1 MGVAL
6 ATRRRSVVKLFR
18 YLATGVLVVAALVAA
33 RYGWL
38 VYVTSPWTRDGMVR
52 VQVANVAP
60 QISGQ
65 IVEVR
70 TYDNQHVRKGDI
82 LYVIEKFDF
91 EVALDNAKATI
102 LSRQADLEVKK
113 AQNARRATLTTL
125 STSIEEKQVFD
136 GNAKMAEAALASAK
150 AALAQAEINLQRT
163 EVRSP
168 VDGYVTNLLMRVGD
182 FARAGTPNVSVI
194 DEHSYWI
201 DAYFEET
208 KLTNVHVGD
217 DVEATLLGY
226 QDADQGQ
233 DREHHGRY
241 QCRERRK
248 QHPGPAERRSDIH
261 LGSSRAAHSGADQD
275 RPGPARCAVHR
286 RNDLQRF
293 GCRREASSSTEA
305 RPGNLRPAHKPTWV
319 KPMRAPRDIDL
330 GGVLIDPFVRYLFL
344 ALVILIAIR
353 FVIGRLGLRSMFA
366 NPPLAEA
373 ALYVCIL
380 VGLIAFWI

>member
-1 MGVAL
+1 MAL
-6 ATRRRSVVKLFR
+6 AVKKRSAINLFR
-18 YLATGVLVVAALVAA
+18 YLATGVVVVAALVAA

-38 VYVTSPWTRDGMVR
+38 LYVTSPWTRDGMVR

-70 TYDNQHVRKGDI
+70 TFDNQHVHKGDI

-91 EVALDNAKATI
+91 EVALENARATI
-102 LSRQADLEVKK
+102 LTREADLAVKK
-113 AQNARRATLTTL
+113 AQNARRAILTTL

-136 GNAKMAEAALASAK
+136 GNAKMAEAALLAAK
-150 AALAQAEINLQRT
+150 AAFSQAEINLQRT

-208 KLTNVHVGD
+208 KLANIHVGD

-226 QDADQGQ
+226 EVPVRGRIESITGGISAANAASSTQGLPNVDPVFTWVRLAQRIPVRIRIDRGTQDVPLIAGMTCSVSVVGGRQAPAPKHDQGIF
-233 DREHHGRY
+233 DR
-241 QCRERRK
+241 
-248 QHPGPAERRSDIH
+248 
-261 LGSSRAAHSGADQD
+261 
-275 RPGPARCAVHR
+275 
-286 RNDLQRF
+286 
-293 GCRREASSSTEA
+293 
-305 RPGNLRPAHKPTWV
+305 
-319 KPMRAPRDIDL
+319 
-330 GGVLIDPFVRYLFL
+330 LIS
-344 ALVILIAIR
+344 
-353 FVIGRLGLRSMFA
+353 RLG
-366 NPPLAEA
+366 
-373 ALYVCIL
+373 
-380 VGLIAFWI
+380 

>member
-1 MGVAL
+1 
-6 ATRRRSVVKLFR
+6 VVNLLR
-18 YLATGVLVVAALVAA
+18 HLATGVLVAAALVAA
-33 RYGWL
+33 RYGWR

-70 TYDNQHVRKGDI
+70 AHDNEHVHKGDV

-102 LSRQADLEVKK
+102 LNREADLAVKK
-113 AQNARRATLTTL
+113 AQNARRAALTTL

-182 FARAGTPNVSVI
+182 YARAGTSNVSVI
-194 DEHSYWI
+194 DENSYWI

-208 KLTNVHVGD
+208 KLANIHDGD
-217 DVEATLLGY
+217 DVEAILLGH
-226 QDADQGQ
+226 DASIRGRIESVTGGISAANAASSTQGLPNVDPIFTWVRLAQRIPVRIRIDQVPKDVPLIAGMTCSVSVVGGKQATAPKRDQGIFN
-233 DREHHGRY
+233 R
-241 QCRERRK
+241 
-248 QHPGPAERRSDIH
+248 
-261 LGSSRAAHSGADQD
+261 
-275 RPGPARCAVHR
+275 
-286 RNDLQRF
+286 
-293 GCRREASSSTEA
+293 
-305 RPGNLRPAHKPTWV
+305 
-319 KPMRAPRDIDL
+319 
-330 GGVLIDPFVRYLFL
+330 LIS
-344 ALVILIAIR
+344 
-353 FVIGRLGLRSMFA
+353 RLG
-366 NPPLAEA
+366 
-373 ALYVCIL
+373 
-380 VGLIAFWI
+380 